1 MPFVVIDCTH
11 WPQLVYPR
19 HTPRSLRFSL
29 KKKKVIMKFS
39 NNGHRRHAI
48 LTTLVCRRHDLNKTS
63 LECPVQHSEPSPLAM
78 VHKPTPSTQDV
89 GVETDP
95 NWSTEQ
101 RVQSQED
108 AEYIESWYERPVD
121 ETNSIE

>member
-1 MPFVVIDCTH
+1 
-11 WPQLVYPR
+11 
-19 HTPRSLRFSL
+19 
-29 KKKKVIMKFS
+29 
-39 NNGHRRHAI
+39 
-48 LTTLVCRRHDLNKTS
+48 
-63 LECPVQHSEPSPLAM
+63 M
-78 VHKPTPSTQDV
+78 VRKPTPSTQDV